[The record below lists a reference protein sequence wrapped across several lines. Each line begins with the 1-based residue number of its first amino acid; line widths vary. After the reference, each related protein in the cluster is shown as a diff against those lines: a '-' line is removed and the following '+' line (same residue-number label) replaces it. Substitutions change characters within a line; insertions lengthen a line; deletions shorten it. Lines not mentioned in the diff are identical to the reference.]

1 MVSYAGRSIK
11 AIECLNFLSCR
22 QPWLR
27 AELCHLQR
35 AGIDGEAQRISG
47 RLSLGQS
54 QRQRA
59 GETIARGG
67 RIHDLYR
74 RCGLGEKARLSMLA
88 GGHEDG
94 SLRSQRDGY
103 AGDTLLVESQ
113 RCRTRF
119 FYLVYLPTCEQ
130 GDLPF
135 IY

>member
-11 AIECLNFLSCR
+11 AIECFYFLSCR

-35 AGIDGEAQRISG
+35 AGIHGEAQRVPG

-67 RIHDLYR
+67 RIHDLYPR
-74 RCGLGEKARLSMLA
+74 RGLVDKTRLSIPA
-88 GGHEDG
+88 GVHEEY
-94 SLRSQRDGY
+94 SLRPQPDGY
-103 AGDTLLVESQ
+103 AGGPFLGGVQ
-113 RCRTRF
+113 RCRTAL
-119 FYLVYLPTCEQ
+119 FYLLYPPTTEA
-130 GDLPF
+130 GELRF
-135 IY
+135 IA